1 MRTRW
6 SVLAGLILAILPLDA
21 SAAAPTTKITYGDDH
36 QYPPFVF
43 LDDDGR
49 PAGFNVDI
57 MRAIGRE
64 MGLEVEV
71 QLGPWPKIREALEQ
85 TRQVDASAMFYFAER
100 DRLVD
105 YAMPHA
111 IVTHELFVRRNSP
124 AIHTLEDLRG
134 KRVVVQRGAF
144 IDEYLRKHWPDI
156 GLMHADSEPEAMR
169 LLASGQGDAAIA
181 GQAVGFYHL
190 DHADLSNLTAS
201 GVPLLPVNY
210 AFVVQEGRSDVLGRI
225 NQGLARVRASGEY
238 AELYK
243 KWFGPRPRGVTFA
256 MVARY
261 VAAVL
266 LPLVVV
272 TVGVL
277 VWNRALKRQVA
288 QRTRQLEGELVE
300 RQQAECSLRES
311 ESQLKA
317 AKESAERANKT
328 KDHFLAV
335 LSHEL
340 RTPLTPVLAAVSA
353 ELRNGLAPSLRG
365 TFEMIQRNV
374 ELEARLID
382 DLLDLTRLTRGRM
395 MLNMETVD
403 AHAHVRQA
411 MEVCAAAIEQK
422 HHRVQCDLLAGQH
435 HVQADPARLQQIFWN
450 LIHNAAKFSPPG
462 GELTVR
468 SRNGAGG
475 ELEVEVVDSGIGMDP
490 EVLAR
495 IFHAFEQAESAISR
509 KYGGLGLGLSISR
522 AIAEAHGGSISAAS
536 KGAGKGSAFTVI
548 LPSVPAPAQPAP
560 VASPPSA
567 PASLRILL
575 VEDSADTLRILARLL
590 KAGGHAVTTAESVT
604 AARQQ
609 WKAGAF
615 DLLVSDIGLPD
626 GSGTDL
632 VRELGE
638 DSPIRAIAISG
649 YGTEDDIALSREA
662 GFAEHLIKPLDYARL
677 EEAIARVA
685 ASPSTAVP
693 RT

>member
-1 MRTRW
+1 
-6 SVLAGLILAILPLDA
+6 
-21 SAAAPTTKITYGDDH
+21 
-36 QYPPFVF
+36 
-43 LDDDGR
+43 
-49 PAGFNVDI
+49 
-57 MRAIGRE
+57 MRAIGWE
-64 MGLEVEV
+64 VGLEVEV
-71 QLGPWPKIREALEQ
+71 RLGPWQKIREALEQ
-85 TRQVDASAMFYFAER
+85 TRQVDASAMFFFAER

-124 AIHTLEDLRG
+124 AIQTLEDLRG
-134 KRVVVQRGAF
+134 RQVVVQRGAF

-156 GLMHADSEPEAMR
+156 ELIHADSEPEAMR
-169 LLASGQGDAAIA
+169 LLASGQGDASIA
-181 GQAVGFYHL
+181 GQAAGFYHL

-266 LPLVVV
+266 LPLLAV

-277 VWNRALKRQVA
+277 VWNRSLKRQVA

-300 RQQAECSLRES
+300 RQQAERSLRES
-311 ESQLKA
+311 ESRLKA

-340 RTPLTPVLAAVSA
+340 RTPLTPVLAAVSV
-353 ELRNGLAPSLRG
+353 ELRNGLAPPLRR

-411 MEVCAAAIEQK
+411 LEVCAAAIEKKQ
-422 HHRVQCDLLAGQH
+422 HRVQCDLLAGRH

-475 ELEVEVVDSGIGMDP
+475 ELEVEVADSGIGMEP

-495 IFHAFEQAESAISR
+495 IFHPFEQAESAISR

-522 AIAEAHGGSISAAS
+522 AIAEAHGGSISARS
-536 KGAGKGSAFTVI
+536 KGAGMGSAFTVT

-560 VASPPSA
+560 VASPPGA
-567 PASLRILL
+567 PTSLRILL

-590 KAGGHAVTTAESVT
+590 KAGGHTVTTAESAT

-609 WKAGAF
+609 WQTGTF

-632 VRELGE
+632 VRELRK

-662 GFAEHLIKPLDYARL
+662 GFAEHLVKPLDYARL

-685 ASPSTAVP
+685 ASPHAAASQP
-693 RT
+693 